1 MRPARFSNLFFPN
14 KPIIGLILL
23 VKEVAKIEQ
32 DWSGKLNRKNE
43 RSTDGLCI
51 VQREITNK
59 LGSCFPV
66 KMTKFKL
73 NNPPRNFTYLSVLLT
88 ATPNF
93 LRILNLQFQ
102 NSILS

>member
-1 MRPARFSNLFFPN
+1 M
-14 KPIIGLILL
+14 
-23 VKEVAKIEQ
+23 AKIQQ

-59 LGSCFPV
+59 LVSSFPV

-73 NNPPRNFTYLSVLLT
+73 SNPPSNFTYLYVLLI

-93 LRILNLQFQ
+93 LRILYLQFE
-102 NSILS
+102 NVLLS